1 MQRDVLRALPL
12 MLLAMT
18 LIPAGDTAGKL
29 LGEASVAPVFT
40 AWSRF
45 TLGAVMILPFV
56 ARIMPLALFADWR
69 IWLRGLLLAGGI
81 LSILTALRTE
91 PIADVFGAFFIGPIL
106 AYVLSAWLLRE
117 GFSPLR
123 VVLLLLGFCGV
134 LLVVRP
140 GFGMTPGLGFAVL
153 AGLFYGGFLTTSR
166 WLSGIA
172 HPGALLLSQLV
183 VGALALAPFGLLALP
198 SFEARITAL
207 TFGSA
212 FGSMLGNLFLIIALR
227 MAPASRLAPFVY
239 FQLVAAT
246 ALGWAVFGTL
256 PDGLTLAG
264 LAILL
269 LSGLATLALRD
280 KR

>member
-1 MQRDVLRALPL
+1 

-29 LGEASVAPVFT
+29 LGEAGVAPVFT

-123 VVLLLLGFCGV
+123 IILLLLGFCGD

-140 GFGMTPGLGFAVL
+140 GFGSLSASAIFHHYDSKNLRSDHRDRLLHHGVSIRRSSR
-153 AGLFYGGFLTTSR
+153 TS
-166 WLSGIA
+166 A
-172 HPGALLLSQLV
+172 
-183 VGALALAPFGLLALP
+183 
-198 SFEARITAL
+198 
-207 TFGSA
+207 
-212 FGSMLGNLFLIIALR
+212 
-227 MAPASRLAPFVY
+227 
-239 FQLVAAT
+239 
-246 ALGWAVFGTL
+246 
-256 PDGLTLAG
+256 
-264 LAILL
+264 
-269 LSGLATLALRD
+269 
-280 KR
+280 